1 MESLEVSAKTVEE
14 AIDLALKQLDA
25 DRAEVDVVVVT
36 EGRAG
41 ILGIGSEPARVRV
54 TPKERT
60 PEAVTLAKEV
70 LEEMFDRLEVDAEV
84 RLRTNSL
91 SGDELSLDILGDDS
105 GLLIGR
111 GGVTLDSLQFM
122 VNFVVSRRLNEWS
135 PVNIDVEG
143 YRQRRYQYLETL
155 AQRLAKRVRNT
166 GKPFTLDPMPANER
180 RIVHLALSRNSQVTT
195 ESTGAGSERR
205 LSIRPAPGSR
215 RPPRN

>member
-14 AIDLALKQLDA
+14 AIDLALKQLEA
-25 DRAEVDVVVVT
+25 DREEVDVVVVT

-41 ILGIGSEPARVRV
+41 ILGIGSEPARVKV
-54 TPKERT
+54 TPRDKT

-70 LEEMFDRLEVDAEV
+70 LEDIFDRLDVDAEV

-91 SGDELSLDILGDDS
+91 SGKDLSLDILGDDS

-143 YRQRRYQYLETL
+143 YRQRRYTYLETL
-155 AQRLAKRVRNT
+155 AERLANRVRTT
-166 GKPFTLDPMPANER
+166 GKPFTLDPLPANER
-180 RIVHLALSRNSQVTT
+180 RIIHLALANNSQVTT
-195 ESTGAGSERR
+195 ESTGSGSERR
-205 LSIRPAPGSR
+205 LSILPAPGSR
-215 RPPRN
+215 RPSRN